1 MTDEE
6 LVRGCIEKS
15 RSAQKELYLRFAGRM
30 MGVCLRYAANREEAQ
45 DLLQDGF
52 VKVFEKIDTYRKE
65 GELGGWIKSVMVNHA
80 LDNFRKTRA
89 LRTLVEINENI
100 HYQEDRGDLPGRLS
114 EKELLEAV
122 QRLPA
127 GFRTV
132 FNLYAIEGYNHNE
145 IAAMLQIRPGTSK
158 SQYARA
164 RMSLQKML
172 SGEKVITG

>member
-6 LVRGCIEKS
+6 LVSRCIKKDLA
-15 RSAQKELYLRFAGRM
+15 AQKQLYMRFAGKM
-30 MGVCLRYAANREEAQ
+30 MGVCLRYAGSREEAQ

-52 VKVFEKIDTYRKE
+52 VKVFDKIGTFR
-65 GELGGWIKSVMVNHA
+65 GECGLGGWITSVMINNA
-80 LDNFRKTRA
+80 LDNFRKTKP
-89 LRTLVEINENI
+89 LRTQVEINENI
-100 HYQEDRGDLPGRLS
+100 HCYEDRGDLPGRLS
-114 EKELLEAV
+114 EKELLEAI

-145 IAAMLQIRPGTSK
+145 IAEMLKIQPGTSK

-172 SGEKVITG
+172 TEEKVTP